1 MTRKDYKAMAEV
13 LRNTYQQA
21 KSKQEIILIEQ
32 LIIQITHLY
41 TQENDRFDEEKFL
54 AAVFA

>member
-21 KSKQEIILIEQ
+21 NSKQEIILIEQ

>member
-21 KSKQEIILIEQ
+21 ESKQEIILIEQ